1 MTTLTASKGAADS
14 VAVGM
19 PLLEVRDLKVYFPFT
34 RGHLLN
40 RERGFVRAVDGVS
53 FSVKAGET
61 LGLVGESGCGKSTT
75 ARAILN
81 LFDVGRH
88 RVRVAGDV
96 LWEGKSIGGLGDR
109 AMRP

>member
-34 RGHLLN
+34 RGHLFN
-40 RERGFVRAVDGVS
+40 REHGFVRAVDGVS
-53 FSVKAGET
+53 FSVTAGET

-81 LFDVGRH
+81 LFDTGRN
-88 RVRVAGDV
+88 RVH
-96 LWEGKSIGGLGDR
+96 LEGSVRWRGEQISG
-109 AMRP
+109 